1 MGDVATQSDTGIIPA
16 PYDVLNESPNLLPG
30 VPEGA
35 PGGVSV
41 VTDYNFFYLYDLPN
55 YEHRFEFALLI
66 FDIILLIVT
75 LISNVGMIYFICGQ
89 KKARTTHNITIVSVA
104 VSSILSAIVVL
115 PTHLALC
122 LYNYPL
128 QLDSVSPFLCK
139 MTKYIGYWCKTV
151 TIYSILG
158 MVMNRYFK
166 ALDPRGQTFL
176 TGRCMFY
183 LNFVWFSGAAYNIWK
198 IVVNTPLLL
207 HIQSGQMI
215 IENSTVK
222 WCSFSGRFVALEMGF
237 LISDY
242 IIVFTVPLLICSY
255 MFTSLLIHL
264 CKTYKTDEK
273 LKSQGRILMSAMFA
287 LLFFVCQL
295 PLQIAE
301 TIFQPSLSISELAIG
316 IIRICE
322 TVSFM
327 QGFLNSVAYVACCRE
342 IHHSWKLFIFG
353 AQRDVTVRTGPSSR
367 VLLRTNSFDNVVE
380 TVCVR

>member
-1 MGDVATQSDTGIIPA
+1 MTQSDTDVFPA
-16 PYDVLNESPNLLPG
+16 HYDVLSENHNLPPG
-30 VPEGA
+30 VLSPEVA
-35 PGGVSV
+35 QPELPPPGIPP
-41 VTDYNFFYLYDLPN
+41 LYDLPN
-55 YEHRFEFALLI
+55 YEHKFEFALLI

-89 KKARTTHNITIVSVA
+89 KKARTTHNITIVSIA
-104 VSSILSAIVVL
+104 VSSILTAIVVL

-128 QLDSVSPFLCK
+128 YHPLDSVSPFLCK
-139 MTKYIGYWCKTV
+139 MSKYIGYWCKTV
-151 TIYSILG
+151 SIYSTLG

-215 IENSTVK
+215 LENSTVK
-222 WCSFSGRFVALEMGF
+222 WCSFSGRFVRLEMGF

-295 PLQIAE
+295 PLQIVE

-342 IHHSWKLFIFG
+342 IHHSWKLLIFG
-353 AQRDVTVRTGPSSR
+353 VQRDVTIRTGPSTR

-380 TVCVR
+380 TVCLR